1 MAVGYSYDICDII
14 ELPMLSVLSREYL
27 LVFHVVFIVYC
38 LFVVLRLGSEVGIL
52 CFALA
57 LARIGA
63 EDDDDNGFGS
73 TVRCAPGV
81 TKVRYR
87 KII

>member
-14 ELPMLSVLSREYL
+14 QLPMLSVLSREYL

-38 LFVVLRLGSEVGIL
+38 LFVVLRLGSKVMSKVGIL

-57 LARIGA
+57 RIGA
-63 EDDDDNGFGS
+63 EVSAMRMCRSKKRDPKRG
-73 TVRCAPGV
+73 TPP
-81 TKVRYR
+81 
-87 KII
+87 

>member
-14 ELPMLSVLSREYL
+14 QLPMLSVLSREYL

-57 LARIGA
+57 RIGA
-63 EDDDDNGFGS
+63 EVSAMRIQEQKERFKKG
-73 TVRCAPGV
+73 TPL
-81 TKVRYR
+81 
-87 KII
+87 

>member
-57 LARIGA
+57 RIGA
-63 EDDDDNGFGS
+63 EVS
-73 TVRCAPGV
+73 AMRIQEQ
-81 TKVRYR
+81 KERY
-87 KII
+87 KKGTPL

>member
-1 MAVGYSYDICDII
+1 
-14 ELPMLSVLSREYL
+14 MLSVLSREYL

-57 LARIGA
+57 CIGA
-63 EDDDDNGFGS
+63 EVSAMRITSRKRNPKNQRSDPRYDIFCVCFRH
-73 TVRCAPGV
+73 TVL
-81 TKVRYR
+81 
-87 KII
+87 

>member
-57 LARIGA
+57 RIGIGA
-63 EDDDDNGFGS
+63 EVSAMRMQEQKERFQKG
-73 TVRCAPGV
+73 TPL
-81 TKVRYR
+81 
-87 KII
+87 